1 MPGSKVYTK
10 EWNSISLKKGQIRSL
25 KINATQAFQIHF
37 LFVGGVSFIAHQSCQ
52 LLIFFLSDT
61 NSIRLTDTICLLT
74 ALVFNLF
81 GFAAP
86 LSIFQLRNLSQLT
99 WIISLSYS
107 S

>member
-1 MPGSKVYTK
+1 M
-10 EWNSISLKKGQIRSL
+10 
-25 KINATQAFQIHF
+25 NATQPFQILFIYF
-37 LFVGGVSFIAHQSCQ
+37 LFVGGISFIPHQSCQ
-52 LLIFFLSDT
+52 LLIFFLSDIK
-61 NSIRLTDTICLLT
+61 SIRLTDTICLLT
-74 ALVFNLF
+74 ASVFNLF